1 MNIEQQIYMSYND
14 FVNHLIRKYGSVP
27 YDYFCNEN
35 CASEQRKN
43 SRTEDG
49 LVIHH
54 IDECSIANLSNRN
67 TAKNYSFDYQKSYRL
82 VYCNLL
88 EHFLLHIKIVKEFNH
103 INNTVGFGGLASI
116 SSQINEYFSNPP
128 TVSKWQI
135 NLYNAIKNDYNN
147 YCMLL
152 KEAINIVNSCANNSS
167 FKPIELFYNMVMPNV
182 IAKSI
187 LDDVKKFGITAAH
200 LYPYIGDKVELRNLQ
215 GVDSGTIIAIKLRN
229 VEDSIPD
236 LIVKLDSNRTVSIS
250 SGFSLLINVKE
261 KTSLT
266 LCNAKRE
273 LCYPGDNVVIDGE
286 TLKIT
291 SVEILK
297 NNDLLITSMQND
309 GTTIYYKNNFK
320 NQVILA
326 NTHIQSTKQALFPIG
341 AKVKHVKFGNGII
354 LSSQKLGNDILY
366 EIDFGNGNVKR
377 LMASYANL
385 EKQ

>member
-1 MNIEQQIYMSYND
+1 MNIEQQIEMSYND

-27 YDYFCNEN
+27 YDYFCNDN

-54 IDECSIANLSNRN
+54 IDECSIANLSNRI
-67 TAKNYSFDYQKSYRL
+67 TAKNYSFDYQKSHRL

-135 NLYNAIKNDYNN
+135 NLYNAIQNDYHN

-152 KEAINIVNSCANNSS
+152 KEAINVVNSCANNSS
-167 FKPIELFYNMVMPNV
+167 FKPIELFYSMVMPNV
-182 IAKSI
+182 IVKSI
-187 LDDVKKFGITAAH
+187 IDDVKKFCITAAH
-200 LYPYIGDKVELRNLQ
+200 LYPYIGDKVELKTRQ
-215 GVDSGTIIAIKLRN
+215 GVDIGIITAIKLRN

-261 KTSLT
+261 KTSFT
-266 LCNAKRE
+266 LYNAKRE
-273 LCYPGDNVVIDGE
+273 LCYPGDSVVIDGK

-291 SVEILK
+291 SVELLN
-297 NNDLLITSMQND
+297 NNDLLITSMQNN
-309 GTTIYYKNNFK
+309 GKTICYKNNFK

-326 NTHIQSTKQALFPIG
+326 NTYVKSTKQAPFPIG
-341 AKVKHVKFGNGII
+341 TKVKHVNFGNGII
-354 LSSQKLGNDILY
+354 LSSQNLGNDILY
-366 EIDFGNGNVKR
+366 EIDFGKGNVKR
-377 LMASYANL
+377 LMALYANL